1 LTIELKA
8 RHASSLLF
16 LTENLRAQNIG
27 REIFS
32 LPICVI
38 MVWVMK
44 MDNDKDLPKRK
55 STRLKNFDYSSA
67 GAYFVTICVRD
78 RMQILS
84 EIVRTDLTSANKTI
98 GIAVGEGL
106 APPEITVKL
115 KPCGEIVK
123 EQLQLIET
131 RFPSVTVEDYVIMP
145 DHIHAVIFLHGKA
158 GGASPSPTLDDVIC
172 AFKSLTS
179 RSCKQKYGIE
189 KMFQRSSAEH
199 IVRDRE
205 DYETRRKYIYENPK
219 RWYYK
224 YLNTIE

>member
-1 LTIELKA
+1 MD
-8 RHASSLLF
+8 
-16 LTENLRAQNIG
+16 
-27 REIFS
+27 RERE
-32 LPICVI
+32 
-38 MVWVMK
+38 
-44 MDNDKDLPKRK
+44 LPKRK

-67 GAYFVTICVRD
+67 GTYFVTICVRD

-84 EIVRTDLTSANKTI
+84 EIIRDDITATDKTSE
-98 GIAVGEGL
+98 IAVGEGL

-131 RFPSVTVEDYVIMP
+131 RFLNVTVEDYVIMP

-172 AFKSLTS
+172 ALKSFTS
-179 RSCKQKYGIE
+179 RSCKQKYGME
-189 KMFQRSSAEH
+189 KMFQRSSPEH

>member
-1 LTIELKA
+1 
-8 RHASSLLF
+8 
-16 LTENLRAQNIG
+16 
-27 REIFS
+27 
-32 LPICVI
+32 
-38 MVWVMK
+38 MK

-78 RMQILS
+78 RMHILS
-84 EIVRTDLTSANKTI
+84 EITVGEGLAPPEIADLTFADKTG

-123 EQLQLIET
+123 EQLQLIEI
-131 RFPSVTVEDYVIMP
+131 RFQGVTVEDYVIMP
-145 DHIHAVIFLHGKA
+145 DHIHAVIFLRGKA

-189 KMFQRSSAEH
+189 KMFQRSFAEH

-224 YLNTIE
+224 RLPKLQTSRLPIKPAK

>member
-1 LTIELKA
+1 
-8 RHASSLLF
+8 
-16 LTENLRAQNIG
+16 
-27 REIFS
+27 
-32 LPICVI
+32 

-84 EIVRTDLTSANKTI
+84 EIVRTDLTSVDKTI
-98 GIAVGEGL
+98 VIAVGEGL

-115 KPCGEIVK
+115 KPCGEVVK

-219 RWYYK
+219 RGYYK
-224 YLNTIE
+224 YLNTIEYGYGLCPKHL

>member
-1 LTIELKA
+1 M
-8 RHASSLLF
+8 
-16 LTENLRAQNIG
+16 
-27 REIFS
+27 FS
-32 LPICVI
+32 LPICDI
-38 MVWVMK
+38 IVWVK
-44 MDNDKDLPKRK
+44 QVDNDKDFPKRK
-55 STRLKNFDYSSA
+55 STRLKNFDYSSV

-84 EIVRTDLTSANKTI
+84 EIVRTDLTSVDKTI
-98 GIAVGEGL
+98 VIAVGEGL

-115 KPCGEIVK
+115 KPCGEVVK

-145 DHIHAVIFLHGKA
+145 DHIHAVIFLHGKV

-172 AFKSLTS
+172 AFKSLAS

-224 YLNTIE
+224 YLNIQE

>member
-1 LTIELKA
+1 
-8 RHASSLLF
+8 
-16 LTENLRAQNIG
+16 
-27 REIFS
+27 
-32 LPICVI
+32 
-38 MVWVMK
+38 

-55 STRLKNFDYSSA
+55 STRLKNFDYSSV

-84 EIVRTDLTSANKTI
+84 EIVRTDLTSVDKTI
-98 GIAVGEGL
+98 VIAVGEGL
-106 APPEITVKL
+106 ASPEITVKL
-115 KPCGEIVK
+115 KPCGEVVK

-145 DHIHAVIFLHGKA
+145 DHIHAVIFLHGKT

-219 RWYYK
+219 RWHYK
-224 YLNTIE
+224 YLNIQE

>member
-1 LTIELKA
+1 
-8 RHASSLLF
+8 
-16 LTENLRAQNIG
+16 
-27 REIFS
+27 
-32 LPICVI
+32 

-44 MDNDKDLPKRK
+44 MDNDKNLPKRK

-84 EIVRTDLTSANKTI
+84 EIVRTDLPATYKTI
-98 GIAVGEGL
+98 ETAVGEGL

-131 RFPSVTVEDYVIMP
+131 RFPSVTIEDYVIMP

>member
-1 LTIELKA
+1 MMWAI
-8 RHASSLLF
+8 
-16 LTENLRAQNIG
+16 
-27 REIFS
+27 
-32 LPICVI
+32 
-38 MVWVMK
+38 K

-55 STRLKNFDYSSA
+55 STRLKNFDYSSV

-84 EIVRTDLTSANKTI
+84 EIVRTDLTSADKTI

-131 RFPSVTVEDYVIMP
+131 RFLGVTVEDYVIMP
-145 DHIHAVIFLHGKA
+145 DHIHAIVFLHKKA
-158 GGASPSPTLDDVIC
+158 GGASPSPTFDDAACALQGGASPSPTLNDVIC

-179 RSCKQKYGIE
+179 RSCKQKFGVE
-189 KMFQRSSAEH
+189 KIFQRSFAEH
-199 IVRDRE
+199 IVRDGD
-205 DYETRRKYIYENPK
+205 DYETRRKYIYENPM

-224 YLNTIE
+224 HLKTEE

>member
-1 LTIELKA
+1 M
-8 RHASSLLF
+8 
-16 LTENLRAQNIG
+16 
-27 REIFS
+27 FS
-32 LPICVI
+32 LPICGI

-44 MDNDKDLPKRK
+44 MDNDNDLPKRK

-98 GIAVGEGL
+98 GISVGEGL

-131 RFPSVTVEDYVIMP
+131 RFPGVTVEDYVVMP
-145 DHIHAVIFLHGKA
+145 DHIHAVIFLHENA

-189 KMFQRSSAEH
+189 KMFQLSSAEH

-219 RWYYK
+219 RWYYR
-224 YLNTIE
+224 YLNTEE

>member
-1 LTIELKA
+1 
-8 RHASSLLF
+8 
-16 LTENLRAQNIG
+16 
-27 REIFS
+27 
-32 LPICVI
+32 

-84 EIVRTDLTSANKTI
+84 EIIRDDITATDKTS

-123 EQLQLIET
+123 EQLQLIGT
-131 RFPSVTVEDYVIMP
+131 RFPNVTVEDYVIMP